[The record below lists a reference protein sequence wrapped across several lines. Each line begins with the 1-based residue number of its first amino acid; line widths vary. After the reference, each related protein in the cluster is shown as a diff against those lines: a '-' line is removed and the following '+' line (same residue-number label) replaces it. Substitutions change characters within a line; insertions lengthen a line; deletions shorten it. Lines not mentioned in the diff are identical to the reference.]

1 MHTHDRGRRGSVEK
15 VATTQPNVAGRP
27 VVTVRDRVR
36 GALVETLVALVMLA
50 GGVTLRSQTNGF
62 AALLGLLLMLMAVMA
77 LAHAVLLAA
86 GRIPQPDGRPQPRR
100 RERD

>member
-1 MHTHDRGRRGSVEK
+1 VHTHDRGRRGSVEK

-36 GALVETLVALVMLA
+36 GALVETLVA
-50 GGVTLRSQTNGF
+50 
-62 AALLGLLLMLMAVMA
+62 ALLGLLLVLMAAMA

-86 GRIPQPDGRPQPRR
+86 GSIPQPDGRPQPRR